1 MRISSRLRNF
11 SEGGDDECFLWQVQI
26 LTCALYAD
34 IFFVGVLVDVVRDDN
49 IPAAGMFFNEF
60 RQAVMSHVYHDI
72 AFRLDDVVGSAD
84 DFIGVVGGRI
94 LCRVYTKWAPRER
107 KKAMRSF
114 RRRMTSWS
122 SHIQPTTSS
131 GHWKWMMS

>member
-1 MRISSRLRNF
+1 M
-11 SEGGDDECFLWQVQI
+11 
-26 LTCALYAD
+26 TCALYAD

-84 DFIGVVGGRI
+84 DFIGVVGADI
-94 LCRVYTKWAPRER
+94 MSCVYEMGSP
-107 KKAMRSF
+107 
-114 RRRMTSWS
+114 
-122 SHIQPTTSS
+122 
-131 GHWKWMMS
+131 